1 MSEPAPD
8 DRRYARG
15 LAYLI
20 ASLARA
26 ASDNLRPPPKLS
38 LSAWAHRHA
47 VLSRETSAQTGR
59 FRAFPYQTGM
69 MDAVTDPAVT
79 SITVMKSARVGYAL
93 ALDTPL
99 PTPTGWTTMGAVQI
113 GDRLLDQTGTP
124 CKVTCK
130 SPVFDDHQ
138 CFRVRFCDGSEVIAD
153 AGHRWYVE
161 ADRSF
166 EYLRGQRGTGR
177 VGRPKPGQL
186 STCVGV
192 IDTSEMAQMIKSNRG
207 RTMLAIPNSM
217 ALQLPDVDLPIPPYT
232 LGLWLGDGH
241 AVTPRITQH
250 RSDVETADY
259 VAEEGIRASVRYIDA
274 RYPNNATI
282 FMDVPDTGR
291 PVSPWAAKL
300 RRAGVLGKKHIPAI
314 YLRASITQRL
324 ALLRGLMDSDG
335 TISAKGFAEFCNTN
349 ETLARGVYELAVSLG
364 LKASLAE
371 RPPQRAQCLKQYRV
385 VFKPLPE
392 LNPFRL
398 RRKADRVRTPSKPSI
413 TKRRRV
419 VLVERVPS
427 VRVQCVE
434 VDSPSHLFLCGWA
447 MIPTHNTKV
456 LDHIVGYYL
465 HQDPSPVMV
474 VQPRVEDAEDYSKSE
489 IAPMLRD
496 TPVLSA
502 IAGDPKAKDS
512 GQTILKKTFSNGSS
526 LAMVGANSPGGFRRI
541 TVRIAC
547 FDEVDGYP
555 INGAGNEGD
564 QVALGSKRTETF
576 WNRKI
581 IIGSTPTIKGY
592 SRVEKSWEN
601 SDQRRF
607 WVPCPHCGS
616 FQVLEW
622 GGPDLPYGMKWEK
635 DAAGVGLPETAYY
648 VCRANSC
655 VIHDADKPEM
665 VAAGQWRAAKPFKGH
680 AGFHVW
686 AGYSLFP
693 NACWANLVAEWLRVK
708 DDPLARQTF
717 INLVLGEP
725 YEDRGDKALAESR
738 LASRCEVWAAEV
750 PDGVAAVTA
759 GLDVQDDR
767 VEVEVVGWGRNEES
781 WSIAHEVIE
790 GDPGEPK
797 LWDAVDAFLKRIWH
811 RGDGRGFEVMAAC
824 IDSGGHHTQRVY
836 DFAKARLGR
845 KIWAI
850 KGESARAGQ
859 RSPVWPTKRP
869 SARNKASFRP
879 VIIGVN
885 AAKDVIRARLHLE
898 AAGPGYMHFPVDRD
912 INYFAQL
919 TSERLIT
926 KLANGQKYRVWE
938 LPGGRANEALDCRVY
953 AYAALCGLLHFG
965 LKLNRRAEE
974 VTTTI
979 GPSIDRTQEQPA
991 AQVAGPRI
999 TKPETIPRS
1008 LANRLA

>member
-1 MSEPAPD
+1 MSDTAPD

-15 LAYLI
+15 LAGLESAI
-20 ASLARA
+20 GKS

-38 LSAWAHRHA
+38 LSAWAQRHA

-59 FRAFPYQTGM
+59 FRAFPYQVGM

-79 SITVMKSARVGYAL
+79 HITVMKSARVGY
-93 ALDTPL
+93 
-99 PTPTGWTTMGAVQI
+99 
-113 GDRLLDQTGTP
+113 
-124 CKVTCK
+124 
-130 SPVFDDHQ
+130 
-138 CFRVRFCDGSEVIAD
+138 
-153 AGHRWYVE
+153 
-161 ADRSF
+161 
-166 EYLRGQRGTGR
+166 
-177 VGRPKPGQL
+177 
-186 STCVGV
+186 
-192 IDTSEMAQMIKSNRG
+192 
-207 RTMLAIPNSM
+207 
-217 ALQLPDVDLPIPPYT
+217 
-232 LGLWLGDGH
+232 
-241 AVTPRITQH
+241 
-250 RSDVETADY
+250 
-259 VAEEGIRASVRYIDA
+259 
-274 RYPNNATI
+274 
-282 FMDVPDTGR
+282 
-291 PVSPWAAKL
+291 
-300 RRAGVLGKKHIPAI
+300 
-314 YLRASITQRL
+314 
-324 ALLRGLMDSDG
+324 
-335 TISAKGFAEFCNTN
+335 
-349 ETLARGVYELAVSLG
+349 
-364 LKASLAE
+364 
-371 RPPQRAQCLKQYRV
+371 
-385 VFKPLPE
+385 
-392 LNPFRL
+392 
-398 RRKADRVRTPSKPSI
+398 
-413 TKRRRV
+413 
-419 VLVERVPS
+419 
-427 VRVQCVE
+427 
-434 VDSPSHLFLCGWA
+434 
-447 MIPTHNTKV
+447 TKV

-555 INGAGNEGD
+555 VGGAGNEGD

-581 IIGSTPTIKGY
+581 IIGSTPTIKGC

-607 WVPCPHCGS
+607 WVPCPYCGA

-635 DAAGVGLPETAYY
+635 DATGAGLPETAYY
-648 VCRANSC
+648 VCRASGC

-665 VAAGQWRAAKPFKGH
+665 VAAGEWRAAKPFKGH
-680 AGFHVW
+680 AGFHIW
-686 AGYSLFP
+686 AAYSLFP
-693 NACWANLVAEWLRVK
+693 NAAWAHLVAEWLRVK

-717 INLVLGEP
+717 INLVRGEP

-738 LASRCEVWAAEV
+738 LVARCEVWAAEI

-781 WSIAHEVIE
+781 WSVAHEVIE

-879 VIIGVN
+879 VIVGVN
-885 AAKDVIRARLHLE
+885 AAKDVIRARLHLD

-938 LPGGRANEALDCRVY
+938 LPAGRANEALDCRVY

-979 GPSIDRTQEQPA
+979 GPPVDRTQEQPV
-991 AQVAGPRI
+991 AQASGPRI
-999 TKPETIPRS
+999 TKPETPPRS